1 MRSQFPG
8 VGGCCTSPARM
19 PVPDAHAKTL
29 KGVLAWASGTE
40 TTTSCQD
47 HVSPLVRWLEQLL
60 STTIYIISYS
70 CIVIQQNVVKTLKK
84 RSLRR
89 KANEHYKIK
98 SGTLMY
104 SAMSAT
110 KANEKKGCFSGRE
123 LSRVRMRYFEYSQ
136 AVIPQHKVIKTY
148 YNK

>member
-1 MRSQFPG
+1 MSLKL
-8 VGGCCTSPARM
+8 CCKFHSSPALICK
-19 PVPDAHAKTL
+19 VIAYEIANS
-29 KGVLAWASGTE
+29 W
-40 TTTSCQD
+40 CQD

-110 KANEKKGCFSGRE
+110 KANKKKGCFSGRE
-123 LSRVRMRYFEYSQ
+123 WKR
-136 AVIPQHKVIKTY
+136 VIKSEDERLRIFTSCHSSTQGY
-148 YNK
+148 